1 MMHWKCL
8 NYILIVGL
16 GETSVIQGM
25 NLGMWLYK
33 DGFEEPQ
40 MPDIWP
46 RTHCK
51 VSGVTTASE
60 YGSESPKWLF
70 SSYKNVQQPKT
81 KPQLYMIGKLLH
93 RAHSQSVDMSAKHFF

>member
-46 RTHCK
+46 GT
-51 VSGVTTASE
+51 
-60 YGSESPKWLF
+60 L
-70 SSYKNVQQPKT
+70 
-81 KPQLYMIGKLLH
+81 
-93 RAHSQSVDMSAKHFF
+93 